1 MNNMRAFF
9 DPESQPSRS
18 FVVGI
23 GASSNSLEAL
33 GRFFENV
40 PSASGMAFVIVG
52 QPEGGAWTFADELLA
67 KHTRLPIRHVAH
79 GTVVSA
85 DQVYLVPP
93 ETPMTISGGRFV
105 ACERGH
111 GQETHSIDVFLH
123 ALAEECGPNSAAVML
138 SGGGADGSRGL
149 SDVHEAGGLVVVQRG
164 PSGPRD
170 AAQATPAAV
179 DWVLPAAEIPRVL
192 ADHAKKHA
200 TLARPSD
207 TLAVARGPSTAFA
220 PYSASELLGTFGTL
234 LDTYLPPSLL
244 LTRMCELIH
253 SFGGASRFLRLPGE
267 APGMA
272 VLDVVHPDLR
282 SAICE
287 ASHWLAADAA
297 RSVAPIAKGVS
308 VAVGEATLYDVT
320 VVRVHG
326 TLVEGAEGAL
336 LVSFAPRDAAKDDKA
351 LSLENSG
358 VRRLEPPAEVEGEI
372 SSTKKLESLLSSLP
386 DAVYF
391 KDARGRFLR
400 TNQAMADR
408 LGLAE
413 PRDAIGKAAFEV
425 PNAAA
430 ATALH
435 RDDDAVLQSG
445 EAQHFRL
452 ERWEANSGAV
462 EWALVTRLPL
472 RDRAGDVV
480 GMIGVFHDVTE
491 QKRAEEKV
499 QEAVRRRD
507 QFLAMLSHE
516 LRNPLGAIVTA
527 TALLKKQLAEN
538 EHARPLA
545 ILQRQSLQMARL
557 LDDLLEANRVTEN
570 TIELKR
576 QVIDLRA
583 VASEAAEGSRT
594 CMEARRVAF
603 TADLGREP
611 LFVDGDPA
619 RLQQIQVNLLQNAA
633 KYTAPGGHVTL
644 ALTREAESAVLRVRD
659 DGAGIPKEML
669 ESVFELFVQGSRK
682 LDRSQGGMGLG
693 LTLVRSLVAMH
704 GGTVSAHS
712 DGEGKGAEFV
722 VRLPL
727 VPAPPVQ
734 VGPPTRL
741 RAGGRRLPE
750 HAKIAVVEDSADN
763 RELLVEA
770 LSSAGFDCRS
780 AENGVDGLAL
790 IDTWQ
795 PDVAIVDLGLP
806 ALNGYEVASRVR
818 AEPRHARVRLVALSG
833 YGMREDRAR
842 ALAAGFDDHLVKPV
856 EPLALVRYLESE
868 GSSTSDTGPAH
879 RE

>member
-1 MNNMRAFF
+1 MNKMRAFF

-23 GASSNSLEAL
+23 GASSTSLEAL
-33 GRFFENV
+33 GRFFDNV
-40 PSASGMAFVIVG
+40 PTASGMAFVIVG

-67 KHTRLPIRHVAH
+67 KHTRLPILHVTH
-79 GTVVSA
+79 GTVLSA
-85 DQVYLVPP
+85 DHVYLVPA
-93 ETPMTISGGRFV
+93 ETPMILSGGRFV
-105 ACERGH
+105 AVERGH
-111 GQETHSIDVFLH
+111 GLETHSIDIFLH
-123 ALAEECGPNSAAVML
+123 ALAEECGPNSAAVVL

-149 SDVHEAGGLVVVQRG
+149 SDVHDAGGLVVVQRG

-170 AAQATPAAV
+170 AAQAPPAGV
-179 DWVLPAAEIPRVL
+179 DWVLPAAEIPRAL
-192 ADHAKKHA
+192 ADHAKKRA
-200 TLARPSD
+200 ALARPSD
-207 TLAVARGPSTAFA
+207 TLAVARAPSAAFA

-244 LTRMCELIH
+244 LTATSELIH
-253 SFGGASRFLRLPGE
+253 SFGGAGRLLGLPGE

-287 ASHWLAADAA
+287 ASYWLAADPS
-297 RSVAPIAKGVS
+297 RSVAPIAKGVH
-308 VAVGEATLYDVT
+308 VAVREKTLYDVA
-320 VVRVHG
+320 VERVHG
-326 TLVEGAEGAL
+326 TVERAVGAL
-336 LVSFAPRDAAKDDKA
+336 LVSFAPRDAAQDHKA
-351 LSLENSG
+351 LALENSG
-358 VRRLEPPAEVEGEI
+358 VRRLAPPAEVEGEP
-372 SSTKKLESLLSSLP
+372 SSTEDLESLLSSLP

-400 TNQAMADR
+400 ANQAMADR

-413 PRDAIGKAAFEV
+413 PRDAIGKTASEV
-425 PNAAA
+425 PNVAA

-452 ERWEANSGAV
+452 ERWEATSGAV

-472 RDRAGDVV
+472 RNRAGDVV

-576 QVIDLRA
+576 EVVDLRA
-583 VASEAAEGSRT
+583 VATEAAEGSRT

-603 TADLGREP
+603 AADLGREP

-644 ALTREAESAVLRVRD
+644 ALTREADSAVLRVRD

-727 VPAPPVQ
+727 VPAPAVQ
-734 VGPPTRL
+734 AGP
-741 RAGGRRLPE
+741 RASARDRVRRLPA

-763 RELLVEA
+763 RDLLVEA
-770 LSSAGFDCRS
+770 LSSAGFECRS
-780 AENGVDGLAL
+780 AENGVEGLAL
-790 IDTWQ
+790 IDAWQ

-806 ALNGYEVASRVR
+806 ALNGYEIASRVR
-818 AEPRHARVRLVALSG
+818 AEPRHVGVRLVALSG

-842 ALAAGFDDHLVKPV
+842 ALAAGFDDHLVKPI
-856 EPLALVRYLESE
+856 EPSNLVRYLESE
-868 GSSTSDTGPAH
+868 GTSTSDTGPAH